1 MVEWRIIESG
11 KNPASWNMSVD
22 SAVVE
27 SVSKGLCPPTLRLYG
42 WEPSAISIGYFQ
54 KLFDEVDVKKCEK
67 SGVDV
72 VRRITGGGAVFHE
85 CEATYSLVIPQS
97 DPLIPGDDIIG
108 CFRRICGGIIR
119 GLDLIGVSASFEP
132 INDVIA
138 GGKKVSGNAQIRRK
152 GCVLQHGTI
161 LLKVDV
167 KRMFSLLTVSDEK
180 IRDKLIS
187 RVEDRVTSVSDV
199 LGRSVGFDEMIEV
212 LRLGFSKEFEVDL
225 VDGSLS
231 SEEKENIEKFR
242 KQKFANPAWVQK
254 R

>member
-1 MVEWRIIESG
+1 MVEWRLIESG
-11 KNPASWNMSVD
+11 KNPASWNMAVD

-27 SVSKGLCPPTLRLYG
+27 SVSKGKSLPTLRLYG
-42 WEPSAISIGYFQ
+42 WNPSAISIGYFQ
-54 KLFDEVDVKKCEK
+54 KLFDEVDVNKCEK
-67 SGVDV
+67 NGVDV

-85 CEATYSLVIPQS
+85 AEATYSLVIPQS

-119 GLDLIGVSASFEP
+119 GLDTLGVSASFEP
-132 INDVIA
+132 INDVVA
-138 GGKKVSGNAQIRRK
+138 GEKKVSGNAQIRRK

-161 LLKVDV
+161 LLNVDV

-180 IRDKLIS
+180 IRDKMIS

-199 LGRSVGFDEMIEV
+199 LGRTVGFDEMIDA
-212 LRLGFSKEFEVDL
+212 LRTGFSSEFEVDL
-225 VDGSLS
+225 HKGSLS
-231 SEEKENIEKFR
+231 DAEKQNLEVFR
-242 KQKFANPAWVQK
+242 EQKFANQSWIQK